1 MEITLAGT
9 IIQLLPQKALFLP
22 EHSLLVLGDL
32 HLGKAMH
39 FRKAGI
45 FMPAASAADDY
56 TMLHRLFQAYQPRQ
70 VFFLGDLFHSLH
82 NSEWQ
87 QFGQLLDQYP
97 GISFTLIRG
106 NHDILKDSEYRQIG
120 LQVVEGALRID
131 DLIFAHEPMAEVPEG
146 AINIAG
152 HIHPGCVLRGLGRQS
167 LTLPCFYLSG
177 QTFLLPAFGRLT
189 GLHVL
194 SRDRA
199 TSVFAVLPERVVA
212 V

>member
-1 MEITLAGT
+1 MEITFAGT
-9 IIQLLPQKALFLP
+9 TIHLLPQKALFLP

-56 TMLHRLFQAYQPRQ
+56 GVLQHLMQQYQPRQ

-82 NSEWQ
+82 NSEWLR
-87 QFGQLLDQYP
+87 FAAWIATYP
-97 GISFTLIRG
+97 DTRFTLIRG
-106 NHDILKDSEYRQIG
+106 NHDILDDSEYGQIG
-120 LQVVEGALRID
+120 LRVVEGALRLG

-146 AINIAG
+146 TINIAG
-152 HIHPGCVLRGLGRQS
+152 HIHPGCVLRGRGRQS
-167 LTLPCFYLSG
+167 LTLPCFYQSG
-177 QTFLLPAFGRLT
+177 PTFLLPAFGKLT

-194 SRDRA
+194 SRYQA
-199 TSVFAVLPERVVA
+199 TRVFAVLPERVVA